1 MRSFE
6 CRSSNRAAI
15 TSTVWSHSSHLI
27 SLASLYSLH
36 KWKHARTL
44 LQIQQLFDIQRHF
57 YPTNFTMF
65 DFIFQFDSRVVC
77 PPDKRNIAYFC
88 WLNGRWMNVDVP
100 ESIAVD
106 LAFAVRISAHHLQ
119 AMNAMAQTHK
129 SLCTTIFQSTRWY
142 RVSSAL
148 RSIERERELIAKH
161 VVISN
166 CGFEFL
172 CDISLMSLWLAVATS
187 QHNSTKL
194 HRVIGGRRIPS
205 SLPFA
210 RLLNCIN
217 IHSQPIPSH
226 RVWRPMRW
234 WLRVTDSQKKD
245 WKHTQNE
252 MWR

>member
-1 MRSFE
+1 MLTEWTMDERRRAREHCRRSCLCRENISTSFAGNE
-6 CRSSNRAAI
+6 CDGANTQIFVHNNLS
-15 TSTVWSHSSHLI
+15 
-27 SLASLYSLH
+27 
-36 KWKHARTL
+36 KHAV
-44 LQIQQLFDIQRHF
+44 IQS
-57 YPTNFTMF
+57 
-65 DFIFQFDSRVVC
+65 FQCVTKHR
-77 PPDKRNIAYFC
+77 
-88 WLNGRWMNVDVP
+88 
-100 ESIAVD
+100 
-106 LAFAVRISAHHLQ
+106 
-119 AMNAMAQTHK
+119 
-129 SLCTTIFQSTRWY
+129 
-142 RVSSAL
+142 
-148 RSIERERELIAKH
+148 ERERELIAKH